1 LKIKVIR
8 YALVGG
14 SVAAADVVFFYIFAN
29 LLSFN
34 YLWVN
39 AIGFVLGTLA
49 NYVLSVRLVFKS
61 GTRFKMSEE
70 IILIFFIATT
80 SLLLN
85 QIIIFVLIDKM
96 GVNLMVSKLL
106 TVASVFSWNY
116 FSRKHFVFS
125 RRDASRDS

>member
-1 LKIKVIR
+1 

-14 SVAAADVVFFYIFAN
+14 SVAAADVVFFYIFAK

-39 AIGFVLGTLA
+39 AIGFMLGTLA
-49 NYVLSVRLVFKS
+49 NYLLSIRLVFKS
-61 GTRFKMSEE
+61 GARFKMSDE
-70 IILIFFIATT
+70 IMLVFFIATT

-85 QIIIFVLIDKM
+85 QVIIFVLIDKM
-96 GVNLMVSKLL
+96 DMNLMISKLL

-125 RRDASRDS
+125 RRELSRES